1 VEAPTNT
8 THFTESLAHVCHVF
22 YIQDEELDASPFEAD
37 DGLMIGDDD
46 DDVSD
51 DEDDDHEV
59 VFSSYFY

>member
-1 VEAPTNT
+1 M
-8 THFTESLAHVCHVF
+8 SVCVI
-22 YIQDEELDASPFEAD
+22 YSVSYMQDEELDASPFEAD

-59 VFSSYFY
+59 VFLNLRLLISHLLQEQV

>member
-46 DDVSD
+46 DVSD